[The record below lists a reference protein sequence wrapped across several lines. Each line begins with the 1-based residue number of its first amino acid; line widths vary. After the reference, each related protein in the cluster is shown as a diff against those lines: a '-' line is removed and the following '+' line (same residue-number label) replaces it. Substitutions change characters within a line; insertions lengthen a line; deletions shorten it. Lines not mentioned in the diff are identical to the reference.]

1 MNMRRVLEVARG
13 EKPADLLL
21 KNGKVV
27 FLPTGEIIEKD
38 IAICEGVIAGL
49 GEYEADEVIDL
60 KGAYVTPGFIES
72 HVHIE
77 SSLITPAEFL
87 KAVAL
92 YGTTT
97 VVADPHEIANVMGLD
112 GIKFMLDDSKNG
124 IIDLFLEVPSC
135 VPATSLETAGAKLDE
150 RAVQDALKYPRI
162 VGLGEVMDFPGVV
175 FGDDDLLT
183 KIEKTKAMGME
194 VAGHAPMISDK
205 WLNAYLV
212 SGVQSDH
219 EVATVEEGMEKLRY
233 GMNILLRY
241 GSAAKDIFNL
251 YPLVNEKTSEFLL
264 LCADDR
270 HPEDLLNEGHLNM
283 HISFLVKKGV
293 DPVIAL
299 RLATINPA
307 RYFGFKDRGII
318 APGKLA
324 DLNVFE
330 DLEKFIPKMVF
341 KRGKLIVKDGEIAD
355 GLKRNLY
362 DSFPNTVQ
370 VDISRLNFDIP
381 AKTNKVK
388 AIKLLP
394 HQIITECEIVEPK
407 AEGGL
412 LKADPERDILKIAVI
427 ERHGKNGG
435 MAAGFLTGYGL
446 KRGAIAQTISH
457 DSHNIVAVGVSD
469 EAILKAVERLREIKG
484 GIVLWDEEEFYEL
497 PLPVGGLMSTLS
509 LEEVKDRL
517 KIILVR
523 AGNLGVKAEIDA
535 VLSLGFI
542 ALPVIPNLRLSDRGL
557 IDSSKI
563 EFTSLWV

>member
-1 MNMRRVLEVARG
+1 MRRVLEVARG

-21 KNGKVV
+21 KNGKVF

-38 IAICEGVIAGL
+38 IAICEGLIAGL
-49 GEYEADEVIDL
+49 GDYEAKEVIDL

-77 SSLITPAEFL
+77 SSLVTPAEFL

-97 VVADPHEIANVMGLD
+97 VVADPHEIANVLGLE
-112 GIKFMLDDSKNG
+112 GIKFMLEDSKNA

-150 RAVQDALKYPRI
+150 RAVQDALKFPRI

-183 KIEKTKAMGME
+183 KIEKTKAVGLE

-205 WLNAYLV
+205 WLNAYLA

-219 EVATVEEGMEKLRY
+219 EVATVEEGKEKLRY

-251 YPLVNEKTSEFLL
+251 YPLVDEKTAEFLL

-270 HPEDLLNEGHLNM
+270 HPEDLLHEGHLNM
-283 HISFLVKKGV
+283 HLAFLVEKGI
-293 DPVIAL
+293 DPVFAL

-307 RYFGFKDRGII
+307 RYFGFRDRGII

-324 DLNVFE
+324 DLNVY
-330 DLEKFIPKMVF
+330 DNLEKFIPKMVF
-341 KRGKLIVKDGEIAD
+341 KRGQLIVQNGEIIVGQNKNSYEKFMNSVHVD
-355 GLKRNLY
+355 LRNINL
-362 DSFPNTVQ
+362 
-370 VDISRLNFDIP
+370 DIP
-381 AKTNKVK
+381 AESSKVK

-394 HQIITECEIVEPK
+394 HQIITECEVVEPK
-407 AEGGL
+407 VEDGL

-435 MAAGFLTGYGL
+435 MATGFLTGYGL
-446 KRGAIAQTISH
+446 KKGAIAQTISH

-497 PLPVGGLMSTLS
+497 PLPIGGLMSTFS

-517 KIILVR
+517 RIILVR
-523 AGNLGVKAEIDA
+523 AENLGVKEGIDPI
-535 VLSLGFI
+535 LSLGFI

-563 EFTSLWV
+563 EFTSLWA

>member
-1 MNMRRVLEVARG
+1 MDMRRVLEVARG

-49 GEYEADEVIDL
+49 GDYEAYEVIDL
-60 KGAYVTPGFIES
+60 NGAYVTPGFIES

-77 SSLITPAEFL
+77 SSLVTPLEFL

-97 VVADPHEIANVMGLD
+97 VVADPHEIANVMGLE
-112 GIKFMLDDSKNG
+112 GIKFMLEDSKNA

-135 VPATSLETAGAKLDE
+135 VPATSLETAGAELDE
-150 RAVQDALKYPRI
+150 GAVQAALKYPRI

-175 FGDDDLLT
+175 LGDDDLLT

-194 VAGHAPMISDK
+194 VAGHAPMIGDK
-205 WLNAYLV
+205 WLNAYLA

-219 EVATVEEGMEKLRY
+219 EVATVEEGLEKLRY
-233 GMNILLRY
+233 GMYVLLRY

-251 YPLVNEKTSEFLL
+251 YSLVNEKTSEFLL

-283 HISFLVKKGV
+283 HLSFLVKKGI

-330 DLEKFIPKMVF
+330 DLEKFTPKMVF
-341 KRGKLIVKDGEIAD
+341 KRGRLIVKDGEIAD

-362 DSFPNTVQ
+362 DSFPNTVH
-370 VDISRLNFDIP
+370 VDVSSLNLDIP
-381 AKTNKVK
+381 ARSNKVK

-394 HQIITECEIVEPK
+394 HQIITECEIVEPRV
-407 AEGGL
+407 EGGL
-412 LKADPERDILKIAVI
+412 LQADPQRDILKVAVI

-446 KRGAIAQTISH
+446 KKGAIAQTISH
-457 DSHNIVAVGVSD
+457 DSHNIVAVGVAD
-469 EAILKAVERLREIKG
+469 EAILKVVERLREIKG

-497 PLPVGGLMSTLS
+497 PLPIGGLMSTLP

-517 KIILVR
+517 KIILKR
-523 AGNLGVKAEIDA
+523 AENLGVKPEIDA